1 MLEKSARNRKRPAAA
16 KPAGAGK
23 KTAPAGGGAPIIKT
37 VSDAA
42 APGIPRAGVSPEQRW
57 RMIAESAYY
66 RAQRRGFRGDP
77 VKDWVE
83 AEAEIDA
90 SFLNRR

>member
-1 MLEKSARNRKRPAAA
+1 MLDKSARNRKRPAAA
-16 KPAGAGK
+16 KPAAAKK
-23 KTAPAGGGAPIIKT
+23 KTAPAGGAPAIRT
-37 VSDAA
+37 ASDAA
-42 APGIPRAGVSPEQRW
+42 TPAVSRPGVSPEQRW

-77 VKDWVE
+77 VRDWVE

-90 SFLNRR
+90 SLLNRR